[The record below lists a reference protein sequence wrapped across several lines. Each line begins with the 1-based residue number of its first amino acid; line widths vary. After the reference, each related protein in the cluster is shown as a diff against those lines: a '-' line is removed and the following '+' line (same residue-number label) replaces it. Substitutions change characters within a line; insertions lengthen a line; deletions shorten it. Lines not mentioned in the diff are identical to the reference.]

1 MTVKCISCNN
11 RKFDSIVK
19 INKIPLTDNFIR
31 NKKENFFIGNVN
43 IKKCDSCQLVQNTN
57 YLPNYYKYKNYKF
70 SLCNSKFVREYM
82 KKFAEYATSL
92 IKKKK
97 IKVLEIGSGDGEQL
111 HFFKK
116 MKCQVIGVE
125 PSDFLVNVSRKK
137 GIQTLNQLYSKKTN
151 NYLKKIKFYPDIVI
165 LQYTF
170 DHFMNPVGF
179 LNLLKEIL
187 SDDSIVLIEVHD
199 FDLIQKRNEICLFE
213 HEHKIYLNKTS
224 AKLFFSKHNFEIIK
238 TNPISKKYTRANS
251 IIFIIKKPKLNPK
264 KIRNNFK
271 KLDNFLYKNREKTII
286 GYGAGGRG
294 VITAALLKN
303 YKKISYIID
312 QNKSLHNLYTPKTKI
327 KIISLDDLNNC
338 KPDIIIVFSFGY
350 YAEINKVIQ
359 SRIKNKVRIYSLK
372 KFL

>member
-11 RKFDSIVK
+11 KKFDSIVS
-19 INKIPLTDNFIR
+19 INNIPLTDNFIR
-31 NKKENFFIGNVN
+31 SKKEKFFIGNVN
-43 IKKCDSCQLVQNTN
+43 IKKCNSCQLVQNTN
-57 YLPNYYKYKNYKF
+57 YLPNFYKYKNYKF
-70 SLCNSKFVREYM
+70 SLCNSKFVKEYM
-82 KKFAEYATSL
+82 RKFTEYSTSL

-111 HFFKK
+111 NFFKK
-116 MKCQVIGVE
+116 KKCQVLGVE
-125 PSDFLVNVSRKK
+125 PSDFLVNISRKK

-151 NYLKKIKFYPDIVI
+151 NYLKRIKFFPDIVI

-187 SDDSIVLIEVHD
+187 SDNSIVLIEVHD
-199 FDLIQKRNEICLFE
+199 FDLIEKRNEICLFE

-238 TNPISKKYTRANS
+238 TNPIPKKYTRANS
-251 IIFIIKKPKLNPK
+251 IVFVIKKTKSNPK
-264 KIRNNFK
+264 KIRNNFE
-271 KLDNFLYKNREKTII
+271 KLDNFLYKNRKKNII

-327 KIISLDDLNNC
+327 KIISVDDLNKY

-350 YAEINKVIQ
+350 YAEINKIIQ